1 MLLLLL
7 LPALGGRDPCGDV
20 TERPKPRSTVFTAGD
35 VTDWLL
41 GLLLA
46 DGFEGLMC
54 MWGT

>member
-7 LPALGGRDPCGDV
+7 LPALGVRDPCGDV